1 MSAWKTFVALVW
13 WDWVREMKRKNT
25 LISMGMMGLITLFLF
40 SFAIPPTRTVLLD
53 TRSGILWVTF
63 LLAGTIGI
71 ERAFRGGDDGRLL
84 EGLLLAPIGRATLY
98 YARVASTLLFVVTLQ
113 AMLLL
118 LFVVLFDESF
128 PGPGLASLALG
139 GLATTF
145 GFVTVGVLFSAM
157 TRSIR
162 GGDVLLRILLFPM
175 LLPVFAS
182 AISLTDRA
190 FEGQWAG
197 PREIGV
203 LVAFDLVF
211 LGAGHVLFEHV
222 VKEIG
227 PQ

>member
-1 MSAWKTFVALVW
+1 MTSWRIFLALVR

-25 LISMGMMGLITLFLF
+25 LLSMGMMGLITIFLF

-53 TRSGILWVTF
+53 TRSGVLWVTF

-71 ERAFRGGDDGRLL
+71 ERSFRGDGDGRLL

-98 YARVASTLLFVVTLQ
+98 YARVASTLLFVITLE
-113 AMLLL
+113 AVLLL

-128 PGPGLASLALG
+128 PGPGLASFALG
-139 GLATTF
+139 ALATTF

-157 TRSIR
+157 TRSVR

-175 LLPVFAS
+175 LIPIFAS
-182 AISLTDRA
+182 AVSLTDLA
-190 FEGQWAG
+190 FQGQWAG
-197 PREIGV
+197 AREIGV
-203 LVAFDLVF
+203 IVAFDLVF
-211 LGAGHVLFEHV
+211 LGAGHILFEHV
-222 VKEIG
+222 VKDIG